1 MEDIM
6 FQKAC
11 PIWIPNQTQQ
21 EKLNTQLL
29 FTAEVPTLKGTV
41 LNLTAVDF
49 YRLTVNGHF
58 VGFGPAR
65 TAKGYARVDSYDLSA
80 YDNQELY
87 AGDTSIAGMIRRRR
101 PNEIR
106 IEVAGYHCSSLSTAL
121 QDSFLAAELLDEVGI
136 PVLYTGGE
144 YDGQGFYCFQNPR
157 RARNVE
163 RYSVQRHFTEIWNE
177 HVEDPKADYLRTET
191 GPIEQPITFLPRRV
205 PMPHYEVQDT
215 DVFDSRGV
223 CETGETERLNAYSF
237 RPAKEPDWGFFPE
250 EKIEYKPYRYVGA
263 QKLTKTEDGGRL
275 PIELAAGEWTV
286 VDFKQLQVGFL
297 RWAGTAL
304 ENAEVILAFTEFI
317 EEEPFDLPR
326 MNAQNVIEYH
336 VPVDK
341 QLEAESFEPYSFRQ
355 VLILVKRGSIRLES
369 VGYRTFER
377 EMDGARQLP
386 LQDPQLAGIYSAAKR
401 TFAHNALDIYMDC
414 PSRER
419 AGWLCDSFFTARA
432 EHFFFGSTPVED
444 NFLENYLLYKNE
456 GEFPEGV
463 LPMAYP
469 GDPHENNKFIPQWDM
484 WYILEVCE
492 YLTKRRSDVDREIFR
507 PSIDGLLN
515 FFARY
520 ENADGL
526 LEKLPSWNFVE
537 WSAANTWV
545 QDVNYPTNFLYA
557 GVLEAVSKVFDR
569 PQLREKADVIRL
581 AAISQ
586 SFNGEVFFDHAIR
599 REDGSLELQPHVSEA
614 AQYYALLF
622 GGISLDEPRFEAL
635 KAHVFD
641 NFASFAAR
649 CQVSESAGHG
659 EKEKEEGKLMFCPVN
674 AFIGFYLRLMLLQ
687 ERGEKAL
694 LERDMK
700 AFFGHMCEQTGTL
713 WEYKTTRGSL
723 DHGFAS
729 YAAVVLADI
738 LIS

>member
-1 MEDIM
+1 M

-11 PIWIPNQTQQ
+11 PIWIPNQTHQ
-21 EKLNTQLL
+21 EKLNTQLM
-29 FTAEVPTLKGTV
+29 FTAEVSSLKGAV

-65 TAKGYARVDSYDLSA
+65 TAKGYARIDSYDLSA

-87 AGDTSIAGMIRRRR
+87 ADDTSITGMIHRRR
-101 PNEIR
+101 PNEIC
-106 IEVAGYHCSSLSTAL
+106 IEVAGYHCCSLSTAR
-121 QDSFLAAELLDEVGI
+121 QDSFLAAELLDEAGT

-144 YDGQGFYCFQNPR
+144 YEGQGFYCFHNPR
-157 RARNVE
+157 RARNIE

-177 HVEDPKADYLRTET
+177 HVEDPKADYLRTEAE
-191 GPIEQPITFLPRRV
+191 PIEHSITFLPRRV
-205 PMPHYEVQDT
+205 PMPHYEVHDAE
-215 DVFDSRGV
+215 VFVCRGT
-223 CETGETERLNAYSF
+223 CEPGETKRINAYSF
-237 RPAKEPDWGFFPE
+237 QPAKEPDWGYFLE
-250 EKIEYKPYRYVGA
+250 EKVEYKPYRYVDA
-263 QKLTKTEDGGRL
+263 CKLTQTQAGGQL
-275 PIELAAGEWTV
+275 PVTLQAGEWAV
-286 VDFKQLQVGFL
+286 VDFEQLQVGFL

-304 ENAEVILAFTEFI
+304 ENAEVILAFTEFV

-336 VPVDK
+336 VPKDK

-355 VLILVKRGSIRLES
+355 VLVLVKRGSIRLES

-377 EMDGARQLP
+377 EMAGARQLP
-386 LQDPQLAGIYSAAKR
+386 LQDPQLVGIYSAAKR

-432 EHFFFGSTPVED
+432 EHFFFGRVPVEE
-444 NFLENYLLYKNE
+444 NYLENYLLYKNE

-492 YLTKRRSDVDREIFR
+492 YLTKRRPDVDRETFR
-507 PSIDGLLN
+507 PSVDGLLN
-515 FFARY
+515 FFAQY
-520 ENADGL
+520 ENSDGL

-569 PQLREKADVIRL
+569 PQLWEKAEAIRL
-581 AAISQ
+581 EAIRQ

-641 NFASFAAR
+641 NFAAFAAQ

-659 EKEKEEGKLMFCPVN
+659 EKEKEDGGLMFCPVN
-674 AFIGFYLRLMLLQ
+674 AFIGFYLRLMMLQ
-687 ERGEKAL
+687 ERGEKEL

-729 YAAVVLADI
+729 YAAVVLAD
-738 LIS
+738 LI

>member
-1 MEDIM
+1 M
-6 FQKAC
+6 FQKAL
-11 PIWIPNQTQQ
+11 PIWIPNQTHK

-29 FTAEVPTLKGTV
+29 FTAEVASLEGTV
-41 LNLTAVDF
+41 LHLTAADF
-49 YRLTVNGHF
+49 YRVTVNGRF

-80 YDNQELY
+80 YDNQKLY
-87 AGDTSIAGMIRRRR
+87 ADDTSVRGMIQRRR

-106 IEVAGYHCSSLSTAL
+106 VEVAGYHCSTLATAL
-121 QDSFLAAELLDEVGI
+121 QDSFLAAELVDESGT

-144 YDGQGFYCFQNPR
+144 YEGEGFYCFHHSR

-177 HVEDPKADYLRTET
+177 HVEDPKADFLRTEVE
-191 GPIEQPITFLPRRV
+191 PIEGTITFLPRAV
-205 PMPHYEVQDT
+205 PMPRC
-215 DVFDSRGV
+215 DVLDITEFVSRGT
-223 CETGETERLNAYSF
+223 CEAKEPTRLNSYSF
-237 RPAKEPDWGFFPE
+237 PPAKEPDWGYFPE
-250 EKIEYKPYRYVGA
+250 EKVEFKPFRYVNG
-263 QKLTKTEDGGRL
+263 QKLNQTEG
-275 PIELAAGEWTV
+275 AGQMPLTLQAGQWAV
-286 VDFKQLQVGFL
+286 VDFKQLEVGFL
-297 RWAGTAL
+297 RFAAEAE
-304 ENAEVILAFTEFI
+304 ENAEVLLAFTEFI
-317 EEEPFDLPR
+317 EQEPFSFTR

-336 VPVDK
+336 IPKYK
-341 QLEAESFEPYSFRQ
+341 QLQAESFEPYSFRQ
-355 VLILVKRGSIRLES
+355 VMILVKRGSIRLES

-377 EMDGARQLP
+377 PMDAARELP
-386 LQDPQLAGIYSAAKR
+386 ISDPQLAGIYRAAKR
-401 TFAHNALDIYMDC
+401 TFAHNAVDIFMDC

-432 EHFFFGSTPVED
+432 EHFFFGETLVED
-444 NFLENYLLYKNE
+444 AYLQNYLLYKNE

-463 LPMAYP
+463 LPMCYP
-469 GDPHENNKFIPQWDM
+469 GDPHENNKFIPQWDL
-484 WYILEVCE
+484 WYVLEVCE
-492 YLTKRRSDVDREIFR
+492 YLTKRRPDADRETFR
-507 PSIDGLLN
+507 VSVESILH

-557 GVLEAVSKVFDR
+557 GALEAAAQVFDR
-569 PQLREKADVIRL
+569 PQLREKAEAIRL
-581 AAISQ
+581 EAVRQ
-586 SFNGEVFFDHAIR
+586 SFNGEVFCDHAIR
-599 REDGSLELQPHVSEA
+599 KEDGSLELQPHVSEA

-622 GGISLDEPRFEAL
+622 GGISLEESRFEAL

-641 NFASFAAR
+641 NFAAFAAG
-649 CQVSESAGHG
+649 CEVSESDGHKEQSEGG
-659 EKEKEEGKLMFCPVN
+659 ERLTFCPVN

-687 ERGEKAL
+687 ERGEKEL

-729 YAAVVLADI
+729 YAAVVLAD
-738 LIS
+738 LLEA